1 MPAPAPLMP
10 HIDFAYDELPNLH
23 DILEELR
30 AYGPVVS
37 VKNHGVPTWLILDH
51 AELNRAFTDE
61 VHFDPSDGYLAM
73 TEIPMGR
80 NLLAL
85 TGEEHRVTRAMV
97 APSFLPARTR
107 SYVENL
113 IEPVA
118 HELLDRIEGQREVE
132 FVEAFTRLFP
142 FSVITRLLGIPVSD
156 ESLLLRWAVK
166 LIDYPWDPQGSME
179 AKAGFDAYME
189 AIIEERRRQTGDDFV
204 SMLIAAEFQGE
215 KLDNERILSLFRLLF
230 PAGSDTTYKAGGS
243 LFACIL
249 ADPSL
254 RSLALKG
261 EAERAAMVTEGLRWQ
276 PPTALLPRMA
286 SADVDFSGA
295 QISKGDWILFGI
307 TAANS
312 DPKIFQD
319 PRRFDPF
326 RDNRELI
333 SFGRGRHFCVGMH
346 LARREL
352 EVALRV
358 VLERFPDIRLS
369 HGKDVEFVSAVLRGP
384 RELWVQP
391 YGAA

>member
-30 AYGPVVS
+30 AHGPGVS
-37 VKNHGVPTWLILDH
+37 VKNHGAPTWLILDH

-61 VHFDPSDGYLAM
+61 AHFDPSDGYLAM

-107 SYVENL
+107 SYVASL

-132 FVEAFTRLFP
+132 FVGSFTRLFP
-142 FSVITRLLGIPVSD
+142 FSVITRLLSIPVSD
-156 ESLLLRWAVK
+156 ESLLLKWAVK
-166 LIDYPWDPQGSME
+166 LIDYPWDPQGSLE

-189 AIIEERRRQTGDDFV
+189 AIIEERRRQPGDDFV
-204 SMLIAAEFQGE
+204 SMLIAAEFHGE

-243 LFACIL
+243 LFACVL
-249 ADPSL
+249 ADPGL

-261 EAERAAMVTEGLRWQ
+261 EAERAAIVTEGLRWQ

-286 SADVDFSGA
+286 SADVDLSGA

-369 HGKDVEFVSAVLRGP
+369 PGKEVEFVSAVLRGP